1 MCQNIYLYIDIYDM
15 HLWITHTI
23 YILRVGCYFILRYGS
38 HIWYKNNKLHQM
50 RPHTLL
56 SSSIWKKKVIFN
68 PPYVLTIAHY
78 NIFPA
83 EKASFSVHKSCPTC
97 SVVVFMLQYPYGG
110 LLESIWYH
118 MRWCGVTTFD
128 LWPLNPLFGGHF
140 GSICWFCLIFL
151 SKKWRV
157 YRALTSI

>member
-1 MCQNIYLYIDIYDM
+1 MARGKGMGVYDNVKTTNCTRWDRM
-15 HLWITHTI
+15 
-23 YILRVGCYFILRYGS
+23 V
-38 HIWYKNNKLHQM
+38 
-50 RPHTLL
+50 
-56 SSSIWKKKVIFN
+56 SSPAPFEEKKVIFN
-68 PPYVLTIAHY
+68 PPYVLTIALSHY
-78 NIFPA
+78 NIFSA

-97 SVVVFMLQYPYGG
+97 SVVFFMLQYPHGG

-151 SKKWRV
+151 SKNTFWVQKIVIWSQMTTWMHV
-157 YRALTSI
+157 VKVIGT

>member
-1 MCQNIYLYIDIYDM
+1 MEWLGWKVGIYMIQKQQTAPDETAY
-15 HLWITHTI
+15 
-23 YILRVGCYFILRYGS
+23 S
-38 HIWYKNNKLHQM
+38 
-50 RPHTLL
+50 LL
-56 SSSIWKKKVIFN
+56 QLQLKKKVIFN
-68 PPYVLTIAHY
+68 TPYVLTIAHY
-78 NIFPA
+78 NIFSA

-97 SVVVFMLQYPYGG
+97 SVVVFMLQYPHGG

-151 SKKWRV
+151 SKKTFWGQKIV
-157 YRALTSI
+157 IWSQMTTWMHVVKVIGT